1 MDIKFILFLI
11 NSLYISWLKIIFF
24 GEEGNLITVFTHPE
38 CEYSKMLIDD
48 LVESGEDFQNIDLL
62 IDPEFW
68 NSVENVCK
76 GNRMTPI
83 TIYEDGSHLVG
94 YNGVASKF

>member
-1 MDIKFILFLI
+1 MIENYFL
-11 NSLYISWLKIIFF
+11 
-24 GEEGNLITVFTHPE
+24 GEFDCFYNPE

-68 NSVENVCK
+68 NSVVLY
-76 GNRMTPI
+76 TSPI

>member
-1 MDIKFILFLI
+1 M
-11 NSLYISWLKIIFF
+11 KIVFF
-24 GEEGNLITVFTHPE
+24 SIEGILITVFTHPE

-48 LVESGEDFQNIDLL
+48 LSGSGEDFQNIDLL

-68 NSVENVCK
+68 NSVESVCK
-76 GNRMTPI
+76 GKRMTPI
-83 TIYEDGSHLVG
+83 TIYEDGSHKVG

>member
-1 MDIKFILFLI
+1 VIENYFI
-11 NSLYISWLKIIFF
+11 

-48 LVESGEDFQNIDLL
+48 LVQSGEIFQNIDLL
-62 IDPEFW
+62 VDPEFW

>member
-1 MDIKFILFLI
+1 MQES
-11 NSLYISWLKIIFF
+11 NISICSSHLSRGNALDSIQPVGIMLLK
-24 GEEGNLITVFTHPE
+24 
-38 CEYSKMLIDD
+38 CYSKMLIDD

>member
-1 MDIKFILFLI
+1 MIE
-11 NSLYISWLKIIFF
+11 NYFF

-48 LVESGEDFQNIDLL
+48 LVELGEDFQNIDLL

-83 TIYEDGSHLVG
+83 TIYEDGSHTIQWCCIKILNLLDLTLVSIK
-94 YNGVASKF
+94 NGKG

>member
-1 MDIKFILFLI
+1 MPFGVIFDIENKQIE
-11 NSLYISWLKIIFF
+11 ISNL
-24 GEEGNLITVFTHPE
+24 EELT
-38 CEYSKMLIDD
+38 
-48 LVESGEDFQNIDLL
+48 

-83 TIYEDGSHLVG
+83 TIYEDGSHLGG

>member
-1 MDIKFILFLI
+1 MIEIYFLVI
-11 NSLYISWLKIIFF
+11 
-24 GEEGNLITVFTHPE
+24 EGILITVFTHPE

-48 LVESGEDFQNIDLL
+48 LSNSGEDFQNIDLL

-68 NSVENVCK
+68 NSVESVCK

-83 TIYEDGSHLVG
+83 TIYEDGTHKVG

>member
-1 MDIKFILFLI
+1 M
-11 NSLYISWLKIIFF
+11 FF
-24 GEEGNLITVFTHPE
+24 FSIEGMLITVFTHPE

-48 LVESGEDFQNIDLL
+48 LSSSGEDFQNIDLL

-68 NSVENVCK
+68 NSVESVCK
-76 GNRMTPI
+76 GKRMTPI
-83 TIYEDGSHLVG
+83 TIYEDGSHKVG